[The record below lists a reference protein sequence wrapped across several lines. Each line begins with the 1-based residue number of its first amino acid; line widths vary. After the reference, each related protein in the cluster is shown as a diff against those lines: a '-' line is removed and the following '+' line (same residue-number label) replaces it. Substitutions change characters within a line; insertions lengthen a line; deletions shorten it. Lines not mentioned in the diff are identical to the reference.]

1 MLFHQIFFPTALASI
16 KEINFKPVEF
26 TYTRPAFDSRDA
38 DRRKKLADVIH
49 WRRRSCDQTVTVASV

>member
-1 MLFHQIFFPTALASI
+1 MSFHQIFFPTALASI
-16 KEINFKPVEF
+16 KEIHFKPVEF
-26 TYTRPAFDSRDA
+26 TYMRPAFDRDA